1 MQQTRRLIEI
11 MARLRDP
18 DTGCPWDRRQD
29 FASLIPYTLEEA
41 YEVADAIERGD
52 FADLR
57 DELGDLLLQVAFHS
71 RMAEEQGLF
80 DFEAVAAAIADKLER
95 RHPHV
100 FAGIDFDSDAERLRY
115 WETSKLEEKSEKTGR
130 TPGSVLEGVA
140 AALPAL
146 MEAQKLQKRAARHGF
161 DWDAP
166 EAVFGKVREELDE
179 LEEAVASGDTAHVRE
194 EMGDLLFVLVN
205 LARHLDVDAETALR
219 EGNRKFRRRFQFI
232 EECVNRTGKR
242 LADCTLAELDAFWDE
257 AKRAGL

>member
-1 MQQTRRLIEI
+1 MQQTRRLLEI

-18 DTGCPWDRRQD
+18 DTGCPWDRQQD

-41 YEVADAIERGD
+41 YEVADAIERAD

-71 RMAEEQGLF
+71 RMAEELGLF
-80 DFEAVAAAIADKLER
+80 DFEAVAAAISDKLER

-100 FAGIDFDSDAERLRY
+100 FDGVAFGSEAERLRY
-115 WETSKLEEKSEKTGR
+115 WEASKLEEKADKTGQA
-130 TPGSVLEGVA
+130 PSSLLEGVA

-161 DWDAP
+161 DWDSAA
-166 EAVFGKVREELDE
+166 AVFGKVREELGE
-179 LEEAVASGDTAHVRE
+179 LEEAVTSGDTAHVRE

-205 LARHLDVDAETALR
+205 LARHLEVDAETALR
-219 EGNRKFRRRFQFI
+219 DGNRKFRRRFGFI
-232 EECVNRTGKR
+232 EERVTRAGRN
-242 LADCTLAELDAFWDE
+242 LADCSLAELDAFWDE
-257 AKRAGL
+257 AKRAGH

>member
-1 MQQTRRLIEI
+1 MQQTRRLLEI

-18 DTGCPWDRRQD
+18 DTGCPWDRQQD
-29 FASLIPYTLEEA
+29 FASLVPYTLEEA

-52 FADLR
+52 FTDLR
-57 DELGDLLLQVAFHS
+57 NELGDLLLQVAFHS

-100 FAGIDFDSDAERLRY
+100 FAGVDFASDTERLRY
-115 WETSKLEEKSEKTGR
+115 WETSKLEEQSEQTGQP
-130 TPGSVLEGVA
+130 PGSILEGVA
-140 AALPAL
+140 TALPAL

-161 DWDAP
+161 DWDSPA
-166 EAVFGKVREELDE
+166 EVLGKVREELDE
-179 LEEAVASGDTAHVRE
+179 LEQAVASGDTAHVRE

-219 EGNRKFRRRFQFI
+219 EGNRKFRRRFRFI
-232 EECVNRTGKR
+232 EACVERAGKQ

-257 AKRAGL
+257 AKRAGH

>member
-1 MQQTRRLIEI
+1 VQQTRRLIEI

-18 DTGCPWDRRQD
+18 ETGCPWDRRQD

-52 FADLR
+52 FSDLR
-57 DELGDLLLQVAFHS
+57 DELGDLLLQVAFHA

-115 WETSKLEEKSEKTGR
+115 WEASKLEEKSKETGQ

-179 LEEAVASGDTAHVRE
+179 LEQAVASGEAAHIRE

-232 EECVNRTGKR
+232 EACVNRIGKR

-257 AKRAGL
+257 AKRAGH

>member
-1 MQQTRRLIEI
+1 VQQTRRLIEI

-18 DTGCPWDRRQD
+18 ETGCPWDRRQD

-41 YEVADAIERGD
+41 YEVADAIERGN

-57 DELGDLLLQVAFHS
+57 DELGDLLLQVAFHA
-71 RMAEEQGLF
+71 RLAEEQGLF

-100 FAGIDFDSDAERLRY
+100 FAGIGFDSDAERLRY
-115 WETSKLEEKSEKTGR
+115 WEASKLEEKSKETGEA
-130 TPGSVLEGVA
+130 PASILEGVA

-161 DWDAP
+161 DWDGP
-166 EAVFGKVREELDE
+166 EAVFGKVREELGE
-179 LEEAVASGDTAHVRE
+179 LEQAVASGDTAHIRE
-194 EMGDLLFVLVN
+194 EMGDLLFVLAN

-219 EGNRKFRRRFQFI
+219 EGNRKFRRRFRFI
-232 EECVNRTGKR
+232 EACVNRTGKR
-242 LADCTLAELDAFWDE
+242 LADCTLAELDAYWDE
-257 AKRAGL
+257 AKRAGH